1 MNVRRGVSMTL
12 VCKGKLAALLLCF
25 IICVACGDTYRPT
38 IIPQPVPTP
47 NPKNA
52 HSAFTVNQNG
62 AVTPG
67 TGLQVNVSGD
77 SAAGVTHVAMMPV
90 HATLLSGRVWVANQG
105 SDSVSVFSPAVGSG
119 VPIGTSTDVNLPAGA
134 APVFV
139 ASTETTTMYVADSGL
154 NTVTAINTTTNA
166 ITNTIPVAAHPI
178 SLAEMPD
185 TTLTAG
191 ATKKL
196 YVVNRDDS
204 PTVPNGVT
212 VVDTVDKTVSNTIS
226 FPAGASPRWAVMRA
240 DGARVYILSHD
251 DGMLRA
257 IDTLSLSPPDPVVGS
272 VAVGA
277 GADFLYYDSRR
288 SRLYVP
294 NPTNSQVGI
303 YDASTDP
310 PTNLATID
318 LTAAIP
324 AGGGAPCPATGCS
337 PVSVAALPDGTR
349 AYIASFYIDTTSANC
364 QQTPCLQSQ
373 VTVIDELTN
382 QVTKNI
388 PLPEVSVSQVG
399 NCGAARFRI
408 SAAPAIDSSRVYVS
422 SCDAGRVSSI
432 NTSGDVYFAS
442 IPAPTSAYAPTLLN
456 ITAAT
461 QNGSQTTY
469 TFTYNNAGPN
479 TPIFLG
485 LVVTITGMAEAG
497 NNGTFTV
504 TGLGNGTFT
513 VSNSL
518 GASTPQGTTE
528 NGSGVGEPPTQN
540 PVFMLTGS

>member
-1 MNVRRGVSMTL
+1 MNVGRGVSMTL
-12 VCKGKLAALLLCF
+12 VCKGKLAALLFCF
-25 IICVACGDTYRPT
+25 FICVACGDTYRPT

-47 NPKNA
+47 NPKNF

-62 AVTPG
+62 AVTLG

-77 SAAGVTHVAMMPV
+77 SAAGVTHVALMPV
-90 HATLLSGRVWVANQG
+90 YATLLSGRVWVANQG
-105 SDSVSVFSPAVGSG
+105 SDSVSVFSPAAGSNA
-119 VPIGTSTDVNLPAGA
+119 PIGASTDINLPAGA
-134 APVFV
+134 APVFL
-139 ASTETTTMYVADSGL
+139 ASTENATMYVANSGL

-166 ITNTIPVAAHPI
+166 ITNTIAVGTHPI

-204 PTVPNGVT
+204 SVT
-212 VVDTVDKTVSNTIS
+212 VVNTVDKTVSNTIN
-226 FPAGASPRWAVMRA
+226 FPAGASPRWAAMRA
-240 DGARVYILSHD
+240 DGARVYILSHN
-251 DGMLRA
+251 DGMLRT
-257 IDTLSLSPPDPVVGS
+257 IDTLSLLPPDPVIGS
-272 VAVGA
+272 TSVGA

-324 AGGGAPCPATGCS
+324 GGGGAPCPATGCS

-349 AYIASFYIDTTSANC
+349 AYIASFYIDNTSANC

-373 VTVIDELTN
+373 VTVVDELTN
-382 QVTKNI
+382 QVTKTI
-388 PLPEVSVSQVG
+388 PLPEGSVSPVG
-399 NCGAARFRI
+399 NCGGARFRI
-408 SAAPAIDSSRVYVS
+408 SAASAIDGSRVYVS
-422 SCDAGRVSSI
+422 SCDAGQVASI
-432 NTSGDVYFAS
+432 NPSGDVYFAS
-442 IPAPTSAYAPTLLN
+442 IPAPTSAFSPTLMT
-456 ITAAT
+456 ITGAT
-461 QNGSQTTY
+461 QNGSSTTY
-469 TFTYNNAGPN
+469 NFTYSITSPN
-479 TPIFLG
+479 TPIYLG
-485 LVVTITGMAEAG
+485 LVVTITGVSQAAD
-497 NNGTFTV
+497 NGTFTV

-518 GASTPQGTTE
+518 GVSTTGE
-528 NGSGVGEPPTQN
+528 NGSGVGEPPNQN
-540 PVFMLTGS
+540 PVLMLTGS